1 MPSGSRR
8 RAVPALLPYLR
19 SRASSP
25 PYLRARAVGTSPP
38 VLPIEHPCS
47 LRQPPLSLRRPGS
60 RDGFAIERR
69 TSDPKT
75 PRAKT
80 SPPARSESWT
90 PAPKPVHPGGTGYP
104 ARGLGARA
112 KKIYNYLIFSLLS
125 SWIFRILYTETKTK
139 AI

>member
-25 PYLRARAVGTSPP
+25 PYLRARAVGTSTS

-112 KKIYNYLIFSLLS
+112 KKIYNYLIFSLLL